1 MKNDFRWGRRAVTLL
16 RPHAVFPQKVMTTP
30 SDRPVFVDP
39 SGRRRKVLRIAIGT
53 VAAGVVAY
61 LVLLVVALAGGPVKP
76 ATLLPIPEAAEPAV
90 TTTTTDSPA
99 SSLEA
104 TSLPRN
110 ETTTA
115 PAVTTST
122 QPVTATI
129 TTTTENGNK
138 RTDPPGASNRPSA
151 PGQGGKP

>member
-1 MKNDFRWGRRAVTLL
+1 
-16 RPHAVFPQKVMTTP
+16 MTTP

-53 VAAGVVAY
+53 VAVGVVAY

-76 ATLLPIPEAAEPAV
+76 TTLLPIPEAAEPVV
-90 TTTTTDSPA
+90 TTTTDAPAPSP
-99 SSLEA
+99 EA

-110 ETTTA
+110 ETTTQPTA
-115 PAVTTST
+115 TTVTSATTTS
-122 QPVTATI
+122 

-138 RTDPPGASNRPSA
+138 RTDPPGASNRPSN
-151 PGQGGKP
+151 PGQGKP

>member
-1 MKNDFRWGRRAVTLL
+1 
-16 RPHAVFPQKVMTTP
+16 MTTP

-61 LVLLVVALAGGPVKP
+61 LMLLVIALAGGPVNP
-76 ATLLPIPEAAEPAV
+76 TTLLPIPEAAEPAV
-90 TTTTTDSPA
+90 TTTTDAPA
-99 SSLEA
+99 SSPEA

-115 PAVTTST
+115 PASTSINV
-122 QPVTATI
+122 QVVAD
-129 TTTTENGNK
+129 TTTTTTTVPGSK
-138 RTDPPGASNRPSA
+138 RTDPPGASNSNRPSN
-151 PGQGGKP
+151 PGQGKP

>member
-1 MKNDFRWGRRAVTLL
+1 
-16 RPHAVFPQKVMTTP
+16 MTTP

-39 SGRRRKVLRIAIGT
+39 SGRRRKVMRIAIGT

-76 ATLLPIPEAAEPAV
+76 ATLLPIPEADVPTLV
-90 TTTTTDSPA
+90 STTTDTPA
-99 SSLEA
+99 SSPEA

-110 ETTTA
+110 ETATTTTA
-115 PAVTTST
+115 TTT
-122 QPVTATI
+122 AAPVTDATTTT
-129 TTTTENGNK
+129 TTTTEPGNK
-138 RTDPPGASNRPSA
+138 RTDPPGSSNRPSN

>member
-1 MKNDFRWGRRAVTLL
+1 
-16 RPHAVFPQKVMTTP
+16 MTTP

-61 LVLLVVALAGGPVKP
+61 LMLLVIALAGGPVNP
-76 ATLLPIPEAAEPAV
+76 TTLLPIPEAAEPAV
-90 TTTTTDSPA
+90 TTTTDAPA
-99 SSLEA
+99 SSPEA

-115 PAVTTST
+115 PASTSVKV
-122 QPVTATI
+122 QVAA
-129 TTTTENGNK
+129 TTTTTTTTVPGSK
-138 RTDPPGASNRPSA
+138 RTDPPGASNSNRPSN
-151 PGQGGKP
+151 PGQGKP